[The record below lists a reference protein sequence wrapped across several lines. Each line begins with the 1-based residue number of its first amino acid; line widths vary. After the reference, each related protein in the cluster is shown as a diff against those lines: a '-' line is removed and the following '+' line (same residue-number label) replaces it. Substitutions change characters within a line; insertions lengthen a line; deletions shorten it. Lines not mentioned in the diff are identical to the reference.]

1 PEQLLVDILDPS
13 RVIDNNYVVYLVRTK
28 GGSVLSGVV
37 AEQTAS
43 SLTLRRGQDQQD
55 VVLRQ
60 DIDEMRSSGV
70 SLMPDGLEK
79 GLSPQDLSDLMAFL
93 RGR

>member
-1 PEQLLVDILDPS
+1 M
-13 RVIDNNYVVYLVRTK
+13 TK
-28 GGSVLSGVV
+28 GGAVLSGVV
-37 AEQTAS
+37 SEQTAS
-43 SLTLRRGQDQQD
+43 SLTLRRGQDQVD

-79 GLSPQDLSDLMAFL
+79 GMTPQDLADLLAFL
-93 RGR
+93 RP